1 MLLEDG
7 RADKMKRNRDMELLK
22 ESLINLD
29 EDSFLK
35 VLRNLLSQGEDPWS
49 LILGPMSDAMEEIGK
64 LYEEG
69 EYFIAEMLVAADIFK
84 KALKEMRIEEIDS
97 KSQLGIV
104 VIGTVKGD
112 VHDIGK
118 SLVATM
124 LRASGFRVIDL
135 GVDVDA
141 EKFIEAVKQNNAQ
154 ILAMS
159 SLLTTTRNYMKVVID
174 ALKEEGLRSKVKV
187 LIGGLS
193 TSKEFSEKIGADGWG
208 RNAIEG
214 AEVAKNLL
222 GLSRYK

>member
-1 MLLEDG
+1 MSNDG
-7 RADKMKRNRDMELLK
+7 DKKLLK
-22 ESLINLD
+22 EALVNLD
-29 EDSFLK
+29 EDSFFK
-35 VLRNLLSQGEDPWS
+35 ALRKLISQGEDPWDI
-49 LILGPMSDAMEEIGK
+49 ILGPMSEAMEEIGR

-84 KALKEMRIEEIDS
+84 RALKEMRIEEINS
-97 KSQLGIV
+97 KSQLGTV

-124 LRASGFRVIDL
+124 LRASGFKVIDL
-135 GVDVDA
+135 GVDVEA
-141 EKFIEAVKQNNAQ
+141 KKFIEAVKQNDAQ

-159 SLLTTTRNYMKVVID
+159 SLLTTTRNYMKVVIET
-174 ALKEEGLRSKVKV
+174 LEREGMRDKVKV

-208 RNAIEG
+208 KNAIEG
-214 AEVAKNLL
+214 TEVAKKLL
-222 GLSRYK
+222 GIPRK

>member
-1 MLLEDG
+1 MDLRE
-7 RADKMKRNRDMELLK
+7 RLK
-22 ESLINLD
+22 ESLIDLD
-29 EDSFLK
+29 EDSFLEA
-35 VLRNLLSQGEDPWS
+35 LGRLLDQGADPWEI
-49 LILGPMSDAMEEIGK
+49 ILGPMSEAMEEIGR

-84 KALKEMRIEEIDS
+84 KALKVMGVEEVGS
-97 KSQLGIV
+97 ESTLGVV

-141 EKFIEAVKQNNAQ
+141 DRFIQAVREHDAD
-154 ILAMS
+154 IVAMS
-159 SLLTTTRNYMKVVID
+159 ALLTTTRNYMKVVVD
-174 ALKEEGLRSKVKV
+174 RLGEEGLRERVKV

-193 TSKEFSEKIGADGWG
+193 TSKEFAEKIGADGWG
-208 RNAIEG
+208 KNAIEG
-214 AEVAKNLL
+214 VEVAKRLL
-222 GLSRYK
+222 GIGGD

>member
-1 MLLEDG
+1 MPVG
-7 RADKMKRNRDMELLK
+7 ELRERLK
-22 ESLINLD
+22 ETLIDLD
-29 EDSFLK
+29 EEGFFSA
-35 VLRNLLSQGEDPWS
+35 LRQLLAEGEDPWS
-49 LILGPMSDAMEEIGK
+49 IILGPMSEAMDEIGR

-84 KALKEMRIEEIDS
+84 RALKEMRIEEVGPES
-97 KSQLGIV
+97 SLGTV

-141 EKFIEAVKQNNAQ
+141 DKFIQAVREHSAD
-154 ILAMS
+154 IVAMS
-159 SLLTTTRNYMKVVID
+159 ALLTTTRNYMKEVIKR
-174 ALKEEGLRSKVKV
+174 LEKEGLRKRVKV

-193 TSKEFSEKIGADGWG
+193 TTKEFAEKIGADGWG
-208 RNAIEG
+208 RNAVEG
-214 AEVAKNLL
+214 VEVAKKLL
-222 GLSRYK
+222 GIS

>member
-1 MLLEDG
+1 MTENQDV
-7 RADKMKRNRDMELLK
+7 ELLK
-22 ESLINLD
+22 EALVNLD
-29 EDSFLK
+29 EDSFFK
-35 VLRNLLSQGEDPWS
+35 ALRKLLSQGKDPWDI
-49 LILGPMSDAMEEIGK
+49 ILGPMSEAMEEIGK

-84 KALKEMRIEEIDS
+84 RALKEMKIEEIS
-97 KSQLGIV
+97 SNSQLGVV

-124 LRASGFRVIDL
+124 LRASGFKVIDL
-135 GVDVDA
+135 GVDVEA

-159 SLLTTTRNYMKVVID
+159 SLLTTTRNYMKVVIE
-174 ALKEEGLRSKVKV
+174 ALEREGMRDKVKV

-214 AEVAKNLL
+214 AEVAKKLL
-222 GLSRYK
+222 GISRK